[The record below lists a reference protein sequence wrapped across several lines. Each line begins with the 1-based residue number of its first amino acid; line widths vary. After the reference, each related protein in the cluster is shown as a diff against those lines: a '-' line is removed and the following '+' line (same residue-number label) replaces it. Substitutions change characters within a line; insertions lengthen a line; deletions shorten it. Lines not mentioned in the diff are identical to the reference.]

1 MYPNSKVNILYIFL
15 DILFV
20 SASVTIIILV
30 KPSFNFNGFNN
41 QYLYVYAVFM
51 GLWILASLSSNKFK
65 TTSNMSIKKIFS
77 SILVCNFFILGMV
90 TILIFI
96 FQITSISRFLIFGT
110 ITITTLLEIITGTFY
125 YSVHNSPFMI
135 EWMGGDV
142 LNGNSEL
149 NNDYRNNKSQSLT
162 SSYLLQDVKYL
173 QNGITQETSLTVS
186 NWISDNIDLFSTFTI
201 ILSTTTRFN
210 VECLASDHFNVLVNL
225 KRINDIQRINKF
237 FETVNSK
244 LPIGGVFIGSGET
257 YQLRKSRILKKY
269 PVLLNYTIYSFDFI
283 YRRVFPKLRLTNKIY
298 FLLSQ
303 GKNRV
308 LSRTEI
314 LGRLYS
320 CGFEVIEEKNIE
332 NLMYWVAKKI
342 KSPAF
347 DDHPTYGLLIRLRRI
362 GKDGR
367 EFDVYK
373 LRTMHAYSEYI
384 QNYLYDKNH
393 LDDGGKFKNDFRIT
407 TLGRFFRKIWLD
419 ELPMLINV
427 MKGDMKIVG
436 VRPLSPHYF
445 KLYSDD
451 IQKKRIR
458 VKPGLIPPYYAQF
471 PTPLSLEEV
480 QQNELEYLQNY
491 EKHPLKTDL
500 RYFFKAMCNI
510 LFKGARSK

>member
-1 MYPNSKVNILYIFL
+1 MYPNSKVYILYIFL

-237 FETVNSK
+237 FET
-244 LPIGGVFIGSGET
+244 
-257 YQLRKSRILKKY
+257 
-269 PVLLNYTIYSFDFI
+269 
-283 YRRVFPKLRLTNKIY
+283 
-298 FLLSQ
+298 
-303 GKNRV
+303 
-308 LSRTEI
+308 
-314 LGRLYS
+314 
-320 CGFEVIEEKNIE
+320 
-332 NLMYWVAKKI
+332 
-342 KSPAF
+342 
-347 DDHPTYGLLIRLRRI
+347 
-362 GKDGR
+362 
-367 EFDVYK
+367 
-373 LRTMHAYSEYI
+373 
-384 QNYLYDKNH
+384 
-393 LDDGGKFKNDFRIT
+393 
-407 TLGRFFRKIWLD
+407 RFF
-419 ELPMLINV
+419 
-427 MKGDMKIVG
+427 
-436 VRPLSPHYF
+436 F
-445 KLYSDD
+445 F
-451 IQKKRIR
+451 IQITKPRI
-458 VKPGLIPPYYAQF
+458 Q
-471 PTPLSLEEV
+471 
-480 QQNELEYLQNY
+480 
-491 EKHPLKTDL
+491 
-500 RYFFKAMCNI
+500 
-510 LFKGARSK
+510 